1 MFKPVNI
8 EYFLCKRIGEGI
20 RTGPLVVEGRQSALM
35 ATYMKHFHHK
45 PNIVRVF
52 LSCSFRDQALRFI
65 KREVRVIIPG
75 LLVS

>member
-8 EYFLCKRIGEGI
+8 EYLLCKRIGEGI
-20 RTGPLVVEGRQSALM
+20 EKGPLVVEGRQPAVM
-35 ATYMKHFHHK
+35 ATYMKQFHQK

-65 KREVRVIIPG
+65 KREVCSVT
-75 LLVS
+75 